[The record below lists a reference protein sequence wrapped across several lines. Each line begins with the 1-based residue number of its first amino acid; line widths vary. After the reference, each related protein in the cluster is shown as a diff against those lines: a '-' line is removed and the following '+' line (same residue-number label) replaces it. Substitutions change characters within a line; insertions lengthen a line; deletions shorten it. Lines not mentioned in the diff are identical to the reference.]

1 MPTKQWLQV
10 EVDNE
15 IVMYLLLSFISN
27 LDFKPLFVPMEA
39 ISGSVYTHSI
49 QSLGGCDSVAGAQT
63 SVSRCNTV
71 APELPVGTR

>member
-27 LDFKPLFVPMEA
+27 LDFKPFLPIEA
-39 ISGSVYTHSI
+39 TSETVYYRGHCKLLCR
-49 QSLGGCDSVAGAQT
+49 QKLKVADIVMLYDMLCLYLT
-63 SVSRCNTV
+63 
-71 APELPVGTR
+71 TR

>member
-27 LDFKPLFVPMEA
+27 LDFKPFLPIEA
-39 ISGSVYTHSI
+39 TSETVYYRGHCKLLCRQKPFFTEFKTTRE
-49 QSLGGCDSVAGAQT
+49 QS
-63 SVSRCNTV
+63 
-71 APELPVGTR
+71 E